1 MLKFHK
7 KYGILVASY
16 LKFGV
21 YIKGR
26 EKKSEIKIDD
36 YQIRI
41 YIII

>member
-1 MLKFHK
+1 MVHVYQL
-7 KYGILVASY
+7 
-16 LKFGV
+16 FGV
-21 YIKGR
+21 YLKGR